1 MSRARELSKLGN
13 INALAVDTTDTEV
26 GIASTVPNAT
36 LDVRGE
42 VKVGTAVQLGVAGV
56 VTATSF
62 SGSGSNLTGLATTET
77 VRTDTLTVAGV
88 STFTGALNATS
99 VVSSG
104 AVSGT
109 TGTFSGAVNV
119 DATTDSTSSTS
130 GALIVDGGLGVA
142 KNVYIGAGLSVAGTL
157 TYEDVTNVDSVGLI
171 TAKSGVN
178 VSGGQLAVGVAYS
191 VGAAGVATA
200 AGFVGPLTGNV
211 TGNVSGSSGS
221 ATGNA
226 GGLTGTPNISCG
238 TIAGSTGT
246 FTGDVDI
253 ADKIVHTGDT
263 DTAIRFS
270 GADTISFET
279 GGSARAFI
287 NSAGDFTVG
296 GTAGTLGKIFIRQAA
311 DTDSEGLTFMNSGS
325 TNSGRIFLG
334 DSSGAVLHLGH
345 GGNKNLNI
353 TQAGKTGIGKTN
365 PDAELHVYHATSNT
379 IAVFESGDAGSNINL
394 KDTSTTS
401 TIEQNGTDFI
411 ISADNGASH
420 ASSALVFKV
429 DSAERARIN
438 SSGLV
443 GINTSVPTALL
454 SFGVKR
460 STQTM
465 PPISFQADAGAAL
478 ADAAISTTDDSGGV
492 DIMVGSNVYMGQN
505 GTFTRYKAE
514 YGSAAVRCQYTGN
527 TLFYN
532 KSGNNTPVESM
543 RINGSGDLLVG
554 TSTSRTINSH
564 IPKIQVTGYDYG
576 DATLSIINNENNS
589 NAAYLFL
596 AKQRSGGPGGS
607 TSVNDGD
614 RVGQIRFNAGDGTDM
629 ESYCAQI
636 EALIDD
642 TPGGNDVPGRLTF
655 STTSNGQAS
664 PTERLRI
671 DSRGDFIFSNGALLE
686 KCNITAGKLSD
697 NTTIDLAD
705 GMVHYFTTQ
714 ESTTSTPNIRVSS
727 AVTLNDIMT
736 AGDVVSVTLV
746 TTAAAGGYSANVTID
761 GNAVTEEWVGGSAP
775 SEGGSDGL
783 DVYSYTII
791 CTHASNTGDS
801 GFKVIANLINAT
813 N

>member
-1 MSRARELSKLGN
+1 MSRARDLSKIGN
-13 INALAVDTTDTEV
+13 INTFAVDSTDTQV

-36 LDVRGE
+36 LDVG
-42 VKVGTAVQLGVAGV
+42 GDGVFTGI
-56 VTATSF
+56 VTASSF
-62 SGSGSNLTGLATTET
+62 SGSLN
-77 VRTDTLTVAGV
+77 DTNIVGTAC
-88 STFTGALNATS
+88 TF
-99 VVSSG
+99 
-104 AVSGT
+104 T
-109 TGTFSGAVNV
+109 TGTFNGNV
-119 DATTDSTSSTS
+119 T
-130 GALIVDGGLGVA
+130 
-142 KNVYIGAGLSVAGTL
+142 IGGTL
-157 TYEDVTNVDSVGLI
+157 TYEDVTNIDSLGIV
-171 TAKSGVN
+171 TARAGVN
-178 VSGGQLAVGVAYS
+178 VSGGQLQVGVAYS
-191 VGAAGVATA
+191 VGNAGVATA

-211 TGNVSGSSGS
+211 TGNASG
-221 ATGNA
+221 TA
-226 GGLTGTPNISCG
+226 GGLTGTPNIDCG
-238 TIAGSTGT
+238 TGS

-478 ADAAISTTDDSGGV
+478 ADAAISTTDDTGGV

-514 YGSAAVRCQYTGN
+514 YGSAAVRCQYTGI
-527 TLFYN
+527 TRFYN
-532 KSGNNTPVESM
+532 KSGNNAPEESM
-543 RINGSGDLLVG
+543 RINGDGRLLIG
-554 TSTSRTINSH
+554 LTTSRSANSAEGSFQ
-564 IPKIQVTGYDYG
+564 IEGTGAEDS
-576 DATLSIINNENNS
+576 DMSIVRNQAS
-589 NAAYLFL
+589 
-596 AKQRSGGPGGS
+596 SGGPAIVFGKSRGADL
-607 TSVNDGD
+607 NDNTLVQFGD
-614 RVGQIRFNAGDGTDM
+614 QLGTLVFVGADGTDLT
-629 ESYCAQI
+629 SQAARIDAHC
-636 EALIDD
+636 DD
-642 TPGGNDVPGRLTF
+642 TPGSNDMPGRLTF
-655 STTSNGQAS
+655 STTENGQTS
-664 PTERLRI
+664 TTERLRI

-686 KCNITAGKLSD
+686 KVEITAGKLSANQD
-697 NTTIDLAD
+697 IDLKD

-714 ESTTSTPNIRVSS
+714 ETTTSTPNIRVSS

-736 AGDVVSVTLV
+736 AGDVITVTLV
-746 TTAAAGGYSANVTID
+746 TTAAAAGYSANMTID
-761 GNAVTEEWVGGSAP
+761 GNAITEEWVGGSAP
-775 SEGGSDGL
+775 SAGGSDGL
-783 DVYSYTII
+783 DVYVYTII
-791 CTHASNTGDS
+791 CIHASNTGDS
-801 GFKVIANLINAT
+801 GFKVIANYINAT